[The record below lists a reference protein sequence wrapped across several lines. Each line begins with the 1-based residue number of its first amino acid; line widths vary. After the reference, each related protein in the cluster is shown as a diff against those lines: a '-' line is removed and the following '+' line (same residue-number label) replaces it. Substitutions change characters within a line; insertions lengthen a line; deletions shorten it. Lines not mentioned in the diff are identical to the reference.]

1 MFLVGG
7 RTLTDDDVEL
17 LLHRP
22 CGPTR
27 STTCLHYAGVGT
39 AGQVRGWL
47 DSVAKHAASD
57 ELILVSSAVDRV
69 RHPGLPLDLDARRAP
84 GVRRDDGGCGVFVI
98 PGLSRDLERTES
110 SRRAPG

>member
-1 MFLVGG
+1 M
-7 RTLTDDDVEL
+7 
-17 LLHRP
+17 
-22 CGPTR
+22 
-27 STTCLHYAGVGT
+27 HYAGVGT